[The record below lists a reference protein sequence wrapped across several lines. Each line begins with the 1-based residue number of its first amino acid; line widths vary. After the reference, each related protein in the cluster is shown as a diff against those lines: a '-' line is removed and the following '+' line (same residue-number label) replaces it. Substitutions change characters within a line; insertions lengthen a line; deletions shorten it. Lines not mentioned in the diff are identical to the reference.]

1 MHRRGVVLVVLTT
14 LLAAGA
20 GVVWGLAR
28 PAPASSA
35 REQSESGQTHHL
47 KDAKAVGAAG
57 AAGGV
62 RAAWVVQ
69 ENARPGTSDWRL
81 TPSPGKGM
89 IEGYADR
96 VSAQQGDRVTLY
108 VSTDAPTFTV
118 EAYRIGYYG
127 GLGGRLLWK
136 SAEVQGVKQAK
147 PDRDSKTNMIDAQ
160 WAPSLTVPLTAAWP
174 QGDYLFK
181 LVASNG
187 HQQYVPLTI
196 RDDRSTAAFVVQ
208 NAVTTW
214 QAYNLWGGYSLYEGK
229 NGSGGSDYEHRSRV
243 VSFDRPYQL
252 GGGSQDFVGSEL
264 PMVSMVESLGLDVT
278 YWTDVDLHERG
289 SLLGQHKALL
299 SLSHDEYWSRTM
311 RDNARAGRDRGLNI
325 AFFGANAIY
334 RHIRFEPSGLGPDRH
349 QVDYKVAREDPL
361 FGTENKEVTSDWRAF
376 PVSEPESTLI
386 GNFYECNPVKADMVV
401 ADDAAWVFAGT
412 GLTSGDRLHQVVGS
426 EYDRYDPTV
435 PGPKNVQILT
445 HSPLRCHGKAS
456 YSDMTYY
463 TAPSGAGVLATGT
476 NNWIVKM
483 SEDCPPTATYTCPK
497 DALIKVTT
505 NVLNAFGV
513 GPAGLAHPS
522 TGTNLKDL
530 PTGVPDTDTSETS
543 SVPRRRRTTL
553 TTRYYSPPQTET
565 PASEPSYTY
574 PQPTYPWTTPTTR
587 PRSILGR

>member
-1 MHRRGVVLVVLTT
+1 VVAAT
-14 LLAAGA
+14 LLSAAAGVA
-20 GVVWGLAR
+20 WGLAR
-28 PAPASSA
+28 PSAASSA
-35 REQSESGQTHHL
+35 RSQQPEKGQTHHL
-47 KDAKAVGAAG
+47 KDVKAVGAAG
-57 AAGGV
+57 AAEGI
-62 RAAWVVQ
+62 RAPWVIQ

-89 IEGYADR
+89 IEGYADK

-108 VSTDAPTFTV
+108 VNTDAPSFTV

-127 GLGGRLLWK
+127 GLGGRLIWH
-136 SAEVQGVKQAK
+136 STPQPGVKQQK
-147 PDRDSKTNMIDAQ
+147 PDRDLKTNMVDAQ
-160 WAPSLTVPLTAAWP
+160 WAPSLTVALNPSWP

-181 LVASNG
+181 LVAANG

-252 GGGSQDFVGSEL
+252 GGGAQDFPGSEL
-264 PMVSMVESLGLDVT
+264 PFVSLVESLGLDVT

-289 SLLGQHKALL
+289 GLLAQHKALL

-311 RDNARAGRDRGLNI
+311 RDNAKAGRDHGVNI

-334 RHIRFEPSGLGPDRH
+334 RHIRFEPSSNGPDRH

-361 FGTENKEVTSDWRAF
+361 FLTDKKEVTSDWRAF

-386 GNFYECNPVKADMVV
+386 GNFYECNPVRADMVV
-401 ADDAAWVFAGT
+401 ADDAAWVFAGA
-412 GLTSGDRLHQVVGS
+412 GLSRGDRLHGVVGS
-426 EYDRYDPTV
+426 EYDRYDSTV

-445 HSPLRCHGKAS
+445 HSPLRCHGKPS

-463 TAPSGAGVLATGT
+463 TASSGAGVLATGT
-476 NNWIVKM
+476 NDWIVKL
-483 SEDCPPTATYTCPK
+483 SQDCPSTVIYTCPK
-497 DALIKVTT
+497 DALIKITT

-530 PTGVPDTDTSETS
+530 PTSVPDTDVTTSL
-543 SVPRRRRTTL
+543 PLRRRTTR
-553 TTRYYSPPQTET
+553 TTRYYYPPQTQ
-565 PASEPSYTY
+565 PEPTEPPFTYSPPYTY
-574 PQPTYPWTTPTTR
+574 TTPTTR
-587 PRSILGR
+587 PRSLLGR